1 MNEDEPDTAINVIFS
16 IVGSTFCQAG
26 FYAFVLYQC
35 TATSVSGTLG
45 FLSSF

>member
-1 MNEDEPDTAINVIFS
+1 MNEDEPDMAINVIFS
-16 IVGSTFCQAG
+16 IVGNAFCQAG
-26 FYAFVLYQC
+26 FYAFVLYRY